1 MRLTRKDLNIL
12 IERFLKEAPLATGDD
27 DQPSI
32 IVPGSEEEREEF
44 KKRSGEV
51 DGDNPVLDPEKI
63 MGLSIGA
70 RRSYD
75 IDSIM
80 FGSRNPPEDIDPAF
94 VKQVNEYLSE
104 EYKKLYLSSG
114 NVKRVTRQLSNFPL
128 DIHFVL
134 LPQFVGVDSYS
145 SDISQFFNDFRV
157 NSKEFGREMRL
168 GGRSANVG
176 DERKVVKDLNSL
188 GVFSNNIN
196 DAVEISHKSRQKI
209 FSVDDPKMGPYN
221 EFIKDF
227 IQEKT
232 GAVVKPDDLVIVN
245 FVTFRNIGKVLDYRD
260 FEAAKTYIDSILRKR
275 FYFQDSI
282 YMIMHTFFDGGP
294 MGIPAGVHEYYDE
307 GDERGLGKEGV
318 VFDQIVFY
326 ELCQRLKKYDPFF
339 NFSFDDYDE
348 HRKFTRENPPEY
360 ASVEDIERLKVLARQ
375 YDGKMVHNPTRN
387 SWYFKS
393 NDGRPDSERPE
404 LPDEFEPIYM
414 IRSSNKKRTIT
425 TGLDDEI
432 GYSFTTTRKKK
443 PDTIGTILGKDS
455 EQGVRNIFKP
465 KTIKSGTVNTPFDFY
480 AELCNFSFLQQ
491 RFPIDI
497 QKIENSDVLSEDDKD
512 YLLNEFVPYYQGIH
526 QEVLD
531 FTQSLKGTFV
541 YGSASD
547 ITRDIK

>member
-1 MRLTRKDLNIL
+1 MILSKRQLNLL
-12 IERFLKEAPLATGDD
+12 IEAFLKEAPLAMGDD

-32 IVPGSEEEREEF
+32 IVPGGEEEREEF

-63 MGLSIGA
+63 MGLSINA
-70 RRSYD
+70 RNSYD
-75 IDSIM
+75 IETILR
-80 FGSRNPPEDIDPAF
+80 GSREAPETIDPDF

-104 EYKKLYLSSG
+104 EYKKLYLNAG

-134 LPQFVGVDSYS
+134 LPQFIGVDSYS
-145 SDISQFFNDFRV
+145 SEISQFFSDFRV
-157 NSKEFGREMRL
+157 NSKKFGRESRL
-168 GGRSANVG
+168 GGRSGNVG
-176 DERKVVKDLNSL
+176 DERKVVKDLENL
-188 GVFSNNIN
+188 AGFNIN
-196 DAVEISHKSRQKI
+196 HAVEIAHKSRQKI
-209 FSVDDPKMGPYN
+209 FSFDDSYMGPYN
-221 EFIKDF
+221 KFIKDF

-232 GAVVKPDDLVIVN
+232 GAIVKPDDLVIVN

-260 FEAAKTYIDSILRKR
+260 FEAAKTYIDSILKKR

-318 VFDQIVFY
+318 VFDQVVFY

-339 NFSFDDYDE
+339 NFSFDAYDE

-360 ASVEDIERLKVLARQ
+360 ASVEDIERLSALAKQ
-375 YDGKMVHNPTRN
+375 YDGEMVYNSTFD

-393 NDGRPDSERPE
+393 NDGRPESEIPD
-404 LPDEFEPIYM
+404 LPDEFEPAYM
-414 IRSSNKKRTIT
+414 IRSANKKRTIT
-425 TGLDDEI
+425 TGLNDEI
-432 GYSFTTTRKKK
+432 GYSFTTTREKK
-443 PDTIGTILGKDS
+443 PDTIGTILGK
-455 EQGVRNIFKP
+455 EKGQGVRSIFKP
-465 KTIKSGTVNTPFDFY
+465 RTIKSGTINTPFDFY

-497 QKIENSDVLSEDDKD
+497 QKIRNFDVLSENDKD
-512 YLLNEFVPYYQGIH
+512 YLLNEFVPYFQGIH

>member
-1 MRLTRKDLNIL
+1 MILSKRQLNLL
-12 IERFLKEAPLATGDD
+12 IEAFLKEAPLATGDD

-32 IVPGSEEEREEF
+32 IVPGGEEEREEF

-63 MGLSIGA
+63 MGLSINA
-70 RRSYD
+70 RNSYD
-75 IDSIM
+75 IETILR
-80 FGSRNPPEDIDPAF
+80 GSREAPETIDPDF

-104 EYKKLYLSSG
+104 EYKKLYLNAG

-134 LPQFVGVDSYS
+134 LPQFIGVDSYS
-145 SDISQFFNDFRV
+145 SEISQFFSDFRV
-157 NSKEFGREMRL
+157 NSKKFGRESRL
-168 GGRSANVG
+168 GGRSGNVG
-176 DERKVVKDLNSL
+176 DERKVVKDLESL
-188 GVFSNNIN
+188 AGFNVN
-196 DAVEISHKSRQKI
+196 DAVEIAHKSRQKI
-209 FSVDDPKMGPYN
+209 FSVDDSYMGPYN
-221 EFIKDF
+221 KFIKDF

-232 GAVVKPDDLVIVN
+232 GAIVKPDDLVIVN

-260 FEAAKTYIDSILRKR
+260 FEAAKTYIDSILKKR

-307 GDERGLGKEGV
+307 GDERGLGKEGID
-318 VFDQIVFY
+318 FDQVIFY

-360 ASVEDIERLKVLARQ
+360 ASVEDIERLSALAKQ
-375 YDGKMVHNPTRN
+375 YDGKMVYNSTFD

-393 NDGRPDSERPE
+393 NDGRPKSEIPD
-404 LPDEFEPIYM
+404 LPDEFEPAYM
-414 IRSSNKKRTIT
+414 IRSASKKRTIT

-443 PDTIGTILGKDS
+443 PDTIGTILGK
-455 EQGVRNIFKP
+455 EKGQGVRSIFKP
-465 KTIKSGTVNTPFDFY
+465 RTIKSGTVNTPFDFY

-491 RFPIDI
+491 RLPIDI
-497 QKIENSDVLSEDDKD
+497 QKIRNSDVLSENDKD
-512 YLLNEFVPYYQGIH
+512 YLLNEFVPYFQGIH

-531 FTQSLKGTFV
+531 FTLSLKGTFV

>member
-1 MRLTRKDLNIL
+1 MRLTRKQLNIL

-32 IVPGSEEEREEF
+32 VVPGGEEEREEF

-70 RRSYD
+70 RQSYD

-80 FGSRNPPEDIDPAF
+80 RGSRRNPPEAIDPEF

-104 EYKKLYLSSG
+104 EYKKLYLNSG
-114 NVKRVTRQLSNFPL
+114 NVRRVTRQLSNFPL

-157 NSKEFGREMRL
+157 NSKEFGRETRP
-168 GGRSANVG
+168 GGRSSNVG

-188 GVFSNNIN
+188 AGFNVN

-209 FSVDDPKMGPYN
+209 FSGDDSRMGPYN
-221 EFIKDF
+221 NFIKDY
-227 IQEKT
+227 IKEKT
-232 GAVVKPDDLVIVN
+232 GAIVKPDDLVIVN
-245 FVTFRNIGKVLDYRD
+245 FVTFRNVGKVLDYRD
-260 FEAAKTYIDSILRKR
+260 LEAAKTYIDSILKKR

-307 GDERGLGKEGV
+307 GDERGLGKEDV
-318 VFDQIVFY
+318 VFDQVVFY

-339 NFSFDDYDE
+339 NFAFDAYDE
-348 HRKFTRENPPEY
+348 HRKFQRENPPEY
-360 ASVEDIERLKVLARQ
+360 ASAEDIERLKVLARQ
-375 YDGKMVHNPTRN
+375 YDGEMVHNPTFD

-393 NDGRPDSERPE
+393 NDGSPKSARTD
-404 LPDEFEPIYM
+404 LPDEFEPAYM
-414 IRSSNKKRTIT
+414 IRSANKKRTIS

-443 PDTIGTILGKDS
+443 PDTIGTILGKGTT
-455 EQGVRNIFKP
+455 EEVRSIFKP
-465 KTIKSGTVNTPFDFY
+465 RTIKMGTINTPFDFY

-491 RFPIDI
+491 RFPIDV
-497 QKIENSDVLSEDDKD
+497 QKIQTSNILTDDDKD
-512 YLLNEFVPYYQGIH
+512 YLLNEFVPYFEGIH